1 MIFRRSGDSG
11 ERRLL
16 KRLAEL
22 TRRKD
27 RPFSEVLE
35 SLAEALVDLP
45 GAGIGAALAVFER
58 GETFAR
64 PPLIAEGRSLLAL
77 DPTDPNLKN
86 LPAGLRS
93 GNGVCE
99 LRSAGGDKSE
109 ALTALEIESEGDWQI
124 AALLPG
130 DEAATQEA
138 REILNRVGPWI
149 AMIILQALS
158 AQAERRIEKLH
169 DLARR
174 ELRKKDPSLPK
185 LVSELKTIFDATV
198 ATVLLA
204 ESASKTLR
212 LSCST
217 DGRLGRDRPVVY
229 RENQGWTGF
238 VFGSG
243 KSLRIA
249 DLEDRKAIEEKHG
262 LDPGHPYHEECSPDG
277 EQTVQ
282 FLGVP
287 IHGSRKPIGVLR
299 LSRARNTPRFTAEDQ
314 AALEFFAD
322 LSGIALKRTWRL
334 VVAQAVNDSTSVGI
348 AISHREEQPDG
359 SWIPRLRY
367 VNPGALKILGYE
379 REDVAGADARK
390 LYALDDYEDLRSKLK
405 KLLAKERSSS
415 EPVEL
420 GPEDFHLRHKD
431 GTPRAV
437 KISYRILEDPRFQPP
452 AAYTIG
458 IFRDRTDE
466 AKGRAQHT
474 RLMEM
479 LGEMGIAYFRS
490 TPDGRTVET
499 SAAEAEILGYSTS
512 ALMQLDRVRLYETR
526 EAREAL
532 IAEATT
538 SKLLGQ
544 LTRVRQ
550 PLIRSN
556 KERIETAGYMRTVR
570 DPMEGEQVTVEGLY
584 QDVTQRLELQRFVDL
599 SSDDV
604 LDEDELLNELTERQ
618 KRQQAYLSSLGHQLI
633 TPLASLV
640 GNLEDLKSGLLD
652 ERDEIETT
660 MTWVIGQTRQC
671 MRMVQNLSYL
681 DKILRRERLEKQG
694 LSLARICIETRHD
707 FLHQMEAKN
716 LKVHV
721 DGASINQHMEV
732 VLGHPDLLRQ
742 VIINLVDNAL
752 KYSRPYSAIVIS
764 ASSDSEGPKL
774 EVSNEGLPVPKKLR
788 KRIFDR
794 GIRTNRAR
802 QWVPD
807 GTGLG
812 LWLVKLIVTAHGGSI
827 VCDGERD
834 GRGRRR
840 NVFRL
845 RLPLLS

>member
-1 MIFRRSGDSG
+1 MLFRRSGGSR

-22 TRRKD
+22 SRKTD

-35 SLAEALVDLP
+35 SLAEALVELS
-45 GAGIGAALAVFER
+45 GAGVGAALALFEQ
-58 GETFAR
+58 GKTFAR

-77 DPTDPNLKN
+77 NPADPDLKN

-93 GNGVCE
+93 GEGVCE
-99 LRSAGGDKSE
+99 LRLAEGEKSE
-109 ALTALEIESEGDWQI
+109 VLTAVEIEAKGDWQI
-124 AALLPG
+124 AILLPG
-130 DEAATQEA
+130 EAAATREA
-138 REILNRVGPWI
+138 QEILNHVGPWI

-158 AQAERRIEKLH
+158 AQAENRIEKLH
-169 DLARR
+169 DLVRR

-185 LVSELKTIFDATV
+185 LVSELKTIFEATV

-238 VFGSG
+238 VFASG
-243 KSLRIA
+243 RSLRVA
-249 DLEDRKAIEEKHG
+249 DLEDSRAIEEEHG
-262 LDPGHPYHEECSPDG
+262 LDPGHPYHEERTPDG
-277 EQTVQ
+277 EQTIQ

-287 IHGSRKPIGVLR
+287 IRGSEEPIGVLR
-299 LSRARNTPRFTAEDQ
+299 LSRAGNTPRFTAEDQ

-322 LSGIALKRTWRL
+322 LLGIALKRTWRL
-334 VVAQAVNDSTSVGI
+334 IVAKAVNDSTSIGI
-348 AISHREEQPDG
+348 AISHREEQPDE
-359 SWIPRLRY
+359 SWIPRLRF
-367 VNPGALKILGYE
+367 VNPGALKILGYTK
-379 REDVAGADARK
+379 EDVEGADARK
-390 LYALDDYEDLRSKLK
+390 LYALNDYEILRGKLK
-405 KLLAKERSSS
+405 LLLTEKGTT
-415 EPVEL
+415 EPKEL
-420 GPEDFHLRHKD
+420 GPEDVHLLHKD
-431 GTPRAV
+431 KSPRAV
-437 KISYRILEDPRFQPP
+437 KISYRILEDSRIQPP
-452 AAYTIG
+452 ATYTIG
-458 IFRDRTDE
+458 IFRDRTEE
-466 AKGRAQHT
+466 AKGRAQHS

-490 TPDGRTVET
+490 TPAGKTVET
-499 SAAEAEILGYSTS
+499 SAAEAEILGYSAS
-512 ALMQLDRVRLYETR
+512 ALIQLDRVKLYETFKDR
-526 EAREAL
+526 KTL
-532 IAEATT
+532 IDDAI
-538 SKLLGQ
+538 SKPPGQ

-556 KERIETAGYMRTVR
+556 GERIETAGYMRTVR
-570 DPMEGEQVTVEGLY
+570 DRMEGDQVTVEGLY

-604 LDEDELLNELTERQ
+604 LDEDELLKKLTERQ
-618 KRQQAYLSSLGHQLI
+618 KRQQAYLSSLGHQLV

-640 GNLEDLKSGLLD
+640 GNLEDLKSGLLED
-652 ERDEIETT
+652 RDEIETT
-660 MTWVIGQTRQC
+660 LTWVIGQTGQC

-681 DKILRRERLEKQG
+681 DKILRREPLDKQH
-694 LSLARICIETRHD
+694 LSLAKLCIETRHD
-707 FLHQMEAKN
+707 FLHQMEAKH
-716 LKVHV
+716 LKVYV
-721 DGASINQHMEV
+721 NGTSIDQHIGI

-752 KYSRPYSAIVIS
+752 KYSKPYSAIRVY
-764 ASSDSEGPKL
+764 ADSDSEGPKL
-774 EVSNEGLPVPKKLR
+774 EVSNEGLPVPKALR

-794 GIRTNRAR
+794 GVRTNRAR
-802 QWVPD
+802 QWIPD

-812 LWLVKLIVTAHGGSI
+812 LWLVKLIVEAHGGSI

-845 RLPLLS
+845 RLPLVS